1 MYLLRIIL
9 FPFVEVYSVVIR
21 TRNWFFDKNVF
32 KTKRVNAKVISVGNI
47 TVGGSGKTP
56 LVIFLA
62 DLLKN
67 EKKKV
72 GVLSRGYGRRSSGY
86 KLVSNGEKIFASVD
100 EAGDEIF
107 YTVNECKIPAAVS
120 EDRYEGA
127 ERLIKQTGVSVVLL
141 DDGFQHRWIHRD
153 IDILIFEQKF
163 LNEGDFPNHVLLPT
177 GNLRE
182 PFDSVKRANAVV
194 INRKF
199 SSMTE
204 IPDELK
210 RYFETKETFTAYYK
224 TIGFVDM
231 KRKTLYGIE
240 EFQEQ
245 KSLVVAGIAKP
256 FSFLNIL
263 EQTKVDTQNKIIFV
277 DHKNYS
283 LKDVQKIRKEFY
295 STNSYSVVTTQK
307 DAVKLMEYSRELD
320 DIDIFYLKIELKLDE
335 EKKFKEFIL
344 NNLN

>member
-1 MYLLRIIL
+1 MYYLRIIL
-9 FPFVEVYSVVIR
+9 FPFVAVYFLLIR
-21 TRNWFFDKNVF
+21 IRKWFFEKNVF
-32 KTKRVNAKVISVGNI
+32 RSKHVDAKIISVGNI

-62 DLLKN
+62 NLLKE

-72 GVLSRGYGRRSSGY
+72 GVLSRGYGRRTTGY
-86 KLVSNGEKIFASVD
+86 QLVSNGEKIFASVD

-120 EDRYEGA
+120 ENRHKGA
-127 ERLIKQTGVSVVLL
+127 TRLIRETGINVVLL
-141 DDGFQHRWIHRD
+141 DDGFQHRWIYRD
-153 IDILIFEQKF
+153 IDILIFEQRF
-163 LNEGDFPNHVLLPT
+163 LSEVAFPNHFLLPT

-182 PFDSVKRANAVV
+182 PFDAVKRADIIV

-199 SSMTE
+199 SSKTD
-204 IPDELK
+204 IPDKLK
-210 RYFETKETFTAYYK
+210 RYFEEKEVFTAYYK

-231 KRKTLYGIE
+231 KRKTEYETE
-240 EFQEQ
+240 EFREQ

-263 EQTKVDTQNKIIFV
+263 NQAKIDTQNKILFI
-277 DHKNYS
+277 DHKDYS
-283 LKDVQKIRKEFY
+283 LKDIKKIRKQFY
-295 STNSYSVVTTQK
+295 ATNSYSVVTTQK
-307 DAVKLMEYSRELD
+307 DAVKLMEYSKELD

-335 EKKFKEFIL
+335 EEKFKRFIL
-344 NNLN
+344 NSLN

>member
-1 MYLLRIIL
+1 MYFLRIIL
-9 FPFVEVYSVVIR
+9 FPFVAVYFLVIR
-21 TRNWFFDKNVF
+21 IRNLFFDKNVF
-32 KTKRVNAKVISVGNI
+32 KSKHVNAKVISVGNI
-47 TVGGSGKTP
+47 TTGGSGKTP

-62 DLLKN
+62 DLLKK

-72 GVLSRGYGRRSSGY
+72 GVLSRGYRRRSSGY
-86 KLVSNGEKIFASVD
+86 KLISDGKKIFASVD
-100 EAGDEIF
+100 KAGDEIF

-120 EDRYEGA
+120 ENRYKGA
-127 ERLIKQTGVSVVLL
+127 ERLINETGINTVLL

-163 LNEGDFPNHVLLPT
+163 LDESSFPNHVLLPT

-182 PFDSVKRANAVV
+182 PFDSVKRANVIV

-199 SSMTE
+199 SSKTE
-204 IPDELK
+204 IPIELRK
-210 RYFETKETFTAYYK
+210 FFEKKNVFTAYYK

-231 KRKTLYGIE
+231 KRKTEYGVE

-256 FSFLNIL
+256 FSFLSVLN
-263 EQTKVDTQNKIIFV
+263 QVKVDTQNQILFV
-277 DHKNYS
+277 DHKDYS
-283 LKDVQKIRKEFY
+283 IKDIQKIRKEFY
-295 STNSYSVVTTQK
+295 MTNSHSVVTTQK
-307 DAVKLMEYSRELD
+307 DAVKLMEFSKELD
-320 DIDIFYLKIELKLDE
+320 DIDIFYLKIKLKLDE